1 MHTKLTIPERL
12 KDLRVSEKR
21 MSLQELSDATGIPS
35 STLGNYEKD
44 ENIDMSLG
52 NLITLANFYNV
63 STDYLLCRTELRKHK
78 NQSVSDLHLND
89 DAIQILTDK
98 KYNPRLLS
106 ELLTHEN
113 FKKFMTDLEIY
124 IDGFNDKGIQIAN
137 AFLDVMRCKLTE
149 LGADSTDTFANV
161 FDNAHIEAEQYYMNI
176 LSADLKPIVSDL
188 RNIHMKDSNTA
199 SDIDYHSMVKN
210 IIDDFATQI
219 PTTVNDDTES
229 SNDAYINGLLLL
241 FCKNLEMKVTQ
252 LSVEEKQTLKEI
264 FSCSK
269 PAKEHRK
276 LRRRNPFEQ
285 VQKADNATQ
294 AQMIM
299 YSKMFKINFSKMD
312 PYEFK
317 TLTDI
322 LQRYSDAFK
331 MPKGNGRGKKK

>member
-44 ENIDMSLG
+44 ENIDMSLS

-78 NQSVSDLHLND
+78 NQSVSDLRLND

-149 LGADSTDTFANV
+149 LGADSTDTFASV
-161 FDNAHIEAEQYYMNI
+161 FDNSHIESEQYYMNI
-176 LSADLKPIVSDL
+176 LSADLKPIVADL
-188 RNIHMKDSNTA
+188 RNTHMKDSNTA
-199 SDIDYHSMVKN
+199 SDIDYQSMVKS
-210 IIDDFATQI
+210 IIDDFVTQI
-219 PTTVNDDTES
+219 PTTVDDDTEP

-264 FSCSK
+264 FSRSK

-276 LRRRNPFEQ
+276 LRRRNP
-285 VQKADNATQ
+285 K
-294 AQMIM
+294 
-299 YSKMFKINFSKMD
+299 
-312 PYEFK
+312 
-317 TLTDI
+317 L
-322 LQRYSDAFK
+322 
-331 MPKGNGRGKKK
+331 

>member
-78 NQSVSDLHLND
+78 NQSVSGLHLND
-89 DAIQILTDK
+89 DALQILTDK

-149 LGADSTDTFANV
+149 FGADSTDAFASV
-161 FDNAHIEAEQYYMNI
+161 FDNSHIEAEQYYMNI
-176 LSADLKPIVSDL
+176 LSTDLKPIVSDL
-188 RNIHMKDSNTA
+188 RNTHMKDSNTA
-199 SDIDYHSMVKN
+199 SDIDYQSMVKN
-210 IIDDFATQI
+210 IIDDFTSQI
-219 PTTVNDDTES
+219 PTTADDDTES

-252 LSVEEKQTLKEI
+252 LSMEEKRILKEI
-264 FSCSK
+264 FSRSK

-276 LRRRNPFEQ
+276 LRRKNP
-285 VQKADNATQ
+285 K
-294 AQMIM
+294 
-299 YSKMFKINFSKMD
+299 
-312 PYEFK
+312 
-317 TLTDI
+317 L
-322 LQRYSDAFK
+322 
-331 MPKGNGRGKKK
+331 

>member
-52 NLITLANFYNV
+52 NLITLADFYNV

-124 IDGFNDKGIQIAN
+124 IDGFNDKGVQIAN

-149 LGADSTDTFANV
+149 LGADSTDAFASV
-161 FDNAHIEAEQYYMNI
+161 FDNSHIEAEQYYMNI

-188 RNIHMKDSNTA
+188 RNTHMKDSNTA
-199 SDIDYHSMVKN
+199 SDIDYQSMVKN

>member
-1 MHTKLTIPERL
+1 
-12 KDLRVSEKR
+12 

-52 NLITLANFYNV
+52 NLITLADFYNV

-149 LGADSTDTFANV
+149 LGADSTDAFASV
-161 FDNAHIEAEQYYMNI
+161 FDNSHIEAEQYYMNI

-188 RNIHMKDSNTA
+188 RNTHMKDSNTA
-199 SDIDYHSMVKN
+199 SDIDYQSTVKN

>member
-89 DAIQILTDK
+89 DAVQILTDK

-124 IDGFNDKGIQIAN
+124 IDGFNDKEIQIAN

-149 LGADSTDTFANV
+149 LGADSSDAFA
-161 FDNAHIEAEQYYMNI
+161 
-176 LSADLKPIVSDL
+176 S
-188 RNIHMKDSNTA
+188 
-199 SDIDYHSMVKN
+199 
-210 IIDDFATQI
+210 QI
-219 PTTVNDDTES
+219 PTTADDDTES

-264 FSCSK
+264 FSRSK

-276 LRRRNPFEQ
+276 LRRRNP
-285 VQKADNATQ
+285 K
-294 AQMIM
+294 
-299 YSKMFKINFSKMD
+299 
-312 PYEFK
+312 
-317 TLTDI
+317 L
-322 LQRYSDAFK
+322 
-331 MPKGNGRGKKK
+331 

>member
-1 MHTKLTIPERL
+1 
-12 KDLRVSEKR
+12 

-52 NLITLANFYNV
+52 NLITLADFYNV

-149 LGADSTDTFANV
+149 LGADSTDAFASV
-161 FDNAHIEAEQYYMNI
+161 FDNSHIEAEQYYMNI
-176 LSADLKPIVSDL
+176 LSSDLKPIVSDL
-188 RNIHMKDSNTA
+188 RNAHTKDSNTA
-199 SDIDYHSMVKN
+199 SGIDYQSMVKN
-210 IIDDFATQI
+210 IIDDFASQI
-219 PTTVNDDTES
+219 LTTADDDTES

>member
-1 MHTKLTIPERL
+1 
-12 KDLRVSEKR
+12 

-149 LGADSTDTFANV
+149 LGADSTDAFASV
-161 FDNAHIEAEQYYMNI
+161 FDNSHIEAEQYYMNI
-176 LSADLKPIVSDL
+176 LSSDLKPIVSDL
-188 RNIHMKDSNTA
+188 RNAHTKDSNTA
-199 SDIDYHSMVKN
+199 SGIDYQSMVKN
-210 IIDDFATQI
+210 IIDDFASQI
-219 PTTVNDDTES
+219 LTTADDDTES

>member
-44 ENIDMSLG
+44 ENIDMSLS

-78 NQSVSDLHLND
+78 NQSVSDLRLND

-149 LGADSTDTFANV
+149 LGADSTDAFASV
-161 FDNAHIEAEQYYMNI
+161 FDNSHIEAEQYYMNI
-176 LSADLKPIVSDL
+176 LSSDLKPIVSDL
-188 RNIHMKDSNTA
+188 RNAHTKDSNTA
-199 SDIDYHSMVKN
+199 SGIDYQSMVKN
-210 IIDDFATQI
+210 IIDDFASQI
-219 PTTVNDDTES
+219 LTTADDDTES

-252 LSVEEKQTLKEI
+252 LSTEEKQTLREI
-264 FSCSK
+264 FSRSK

-276 LRRRNPFEQ
+276 LRRRNP
-285 VQKADNATQ
+285 K
-294 AQMIM
+294 
-299 YSKMFKINFSKMD
+299 
-312 PYEFK
+312 
-317 TLTDI
+317 L
-322 LQRYSDAFK
+322 
-331 MPKGNGRGKKK
+331 

>member
-1 MHTKLTIPERL
+1 MHTRLTIPERL
-12 KDLRVSEKR
+12 KDLRVAEKR

-52 NLITLANFYNV
+52 NLITLADFYNV
-63 STDYLLCRTELRKHK
+63 STDYLLCQTELRKHK

-89 DAIQILTDK
+89 DAIQLLTDK

-113 FKKFMTDLEIY
+113 FRKFMTDLEIY

-149 LGADSTDTFANV
+149 LGADSTDAFASV
-161 FDNAHIEAEQYYMNI
+161 FDNSHIEAEQYYMNI

-188 RNIHMKDSNTA
+188 RNTHMKDSNTA
-199 SDIDYHSMVKN
+199 SDIDYQSMVKN